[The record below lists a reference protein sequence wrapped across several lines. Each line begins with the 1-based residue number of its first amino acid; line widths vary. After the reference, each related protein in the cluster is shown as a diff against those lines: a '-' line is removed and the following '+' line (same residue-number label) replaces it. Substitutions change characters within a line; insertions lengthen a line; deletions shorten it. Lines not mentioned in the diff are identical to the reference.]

1 MRRVVKLG
9 GSMLLRADLKH
20 AVDQWMTIEP
30 AAQTFV
36 VVGGGKLIDAIREL
50 DQVHAMDQREIH
62 WTCVDL
68 LTTTATFVAKTLQ
81 WNLISTPSQWQAVL
95 MEAPQENTPSVIVP
109 DVFYNRDHL
118 HGNPAEAV
126 RSLLPEDWRTTTDS
140 IAAYLAA
147 IIKADELVLLKSCEI
162 PESMSSVELAESG
175 IVDQA
180 FPDLAGVLA
189 ESGLQRFR
197 VEQLV

>member
-1 MRRVVKLG
+1 
-9 GSMLLRADLKH
+9 MLLRADLKH

-95 MEAPQENTPSVIVP
+95 MEAPQENAPSVIVP

-140 IAAYLAA
+140 IAA
-147 IIKADELVLLKSCEI
+147 
-162 PESMSSVELAESG
+162 
-175 IVDQA
+175 
-180 FPDLAGVLA
+180 
-189 ESGLQRFR
+189 
-197 VEQLV
+197 

>member
-1 MRRVVKLG
+1 
-9 GSMLLRADLKH
+9 
-20 AVDQWMTIEP
+20 
-30 AAQTFV
+30 
-36 VVGGGKLIDAIREL
+36 
-50 DQVHAMDQREIH
+50 MDQREIH

-81 WNLISTPSQWQAVL
+81 WTLISTPSQWQAVL
-95 MEAPQENTPSVIVP
+95 METPQKNTPSVIVP

-189 ESGLQRFR
+189 ESGLQQLR